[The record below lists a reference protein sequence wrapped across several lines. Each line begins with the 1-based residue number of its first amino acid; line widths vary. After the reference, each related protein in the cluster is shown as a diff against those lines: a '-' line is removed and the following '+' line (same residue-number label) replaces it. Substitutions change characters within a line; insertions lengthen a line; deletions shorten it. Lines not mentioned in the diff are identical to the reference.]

1 MFSIGEIAALAQ
13 RLQSKVHHYA
23 GQGDLTGADTIESFA
38 RLAGAISLLASFKIG
53 RGSGWT
59 RARQR
64 LARGTRYRT
73 RQAHAQ
79 IRRGSAST
87 RAPVEG
93 IKRYRD
99 RLRELMVALWIAL
112 LLSIVGYAAVDGEA
126 GMAQLETIGI
136 RAVLE

>member
-1 MFSIGEIAALAQ
+1 MFSIGEITALAR
-13 RLQSKVHHYA
+13 RLQNKVHQYA

-53 RGSGWT
+53 RGGGWT

-64 LARGTRYRT
+64 LARGTRYRA
-73 RQAHAQ
+73 RQAQAP

>member
-1 MFSIGEIAALAQ
+1 MDAA
-13 RLQSKVHHYA
+13 
-23 GQGDLTGADTIESFA
+23 ADGLERAKGSPES
-38 RLAGAISLLASFKIG
+38 
-53 RGSGWT
+53 
-59 RARQR
+59 
-64 LARGTRYRT
+64 TRYRA

-79 IRRGSAST
+79 IRRGSAPT

-99 RLRELMVALWIAL
+99 RLRELFVALWIAL

-136 RAVLE
+136 RPVME